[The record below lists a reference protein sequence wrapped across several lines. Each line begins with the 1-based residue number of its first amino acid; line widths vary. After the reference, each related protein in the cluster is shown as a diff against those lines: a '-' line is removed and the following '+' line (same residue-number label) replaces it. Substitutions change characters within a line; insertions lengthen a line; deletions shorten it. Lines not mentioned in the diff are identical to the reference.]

1 MPESSKKSPRQRFRE
16 EHAQFLERLS
26 AGLTDLEIMRQ
37 MAWNKLQLK
46 RHQAEAFAA
55 GHQRTKAAYQTVLLA
70 DMPEDIRRLFPDATP
85 DALLKIETDVSGFI
99 ASLISQSKCAGEFS
113 PAKGTLDVRWRAA
126 TSPTLA

>member
-1 MPESSKKSPRQRFRE
+1 MSESPKKSPRQRFRE

-46 RHQAEAFAA
+46 RHQVEAFAA
-55 GHQRTKAAYQTVLLA
+55 GHQRTKAAYQTVSLT
-70 DMPEDIRRLFPDATP
+70 DMPEDIRRLFPDASP

-99 ASLISQSKCAGEFS
+99 ASLM
-113 PAKGTLDVRWRAA
+113 
-126 TSPTLA
+126 

>member
-1 MPESSKKSPRQRFRE
+1 MSESPKQSPRQRFRE

-55 GHQRTKAAYQTVLLA
+55 GHQRTKAAYQTVSLT
-70 DMPEDIRRLFPDATP
+70 DMPEDIRRLFPDASP

-99 ASLISQSKCAGEFS
+99 ASLM
-113 PAKGTLDVRWRAA
+113 
-126 TSPTLA
+126 

>member
-37 MAWNKLQLK
+37 MAWNK

-99 ASLISQSKCAGEFS
+99 ASLI
-113 PAKGTLDVRWRAA
+113 
-126 TSPTLA
+126 

>member
-1 MPESSKKSPRQRFRE
+1 MSESPKKSPRQRFRE

-46 RHQAEAFAA
+46 RHQAEAFGA
-55 GHQRTKAAYQTVLLA
+55 GNQGKMGVNLRFWLTDLRVYIV
-70 DMPEDIRRLFPDATP
+70 RLFPDASP

-99 ASLISQSKCAGEFS
+99 ASLM
-113 PAKGTLDVRWRAA
+113 
-126 TSPTLA
+126 